1 MVICLSANTAKTA
14 LINDTDKSKP
24 IMLVLFSSP
33 RKNGYTQ
40 KLLNSFLNA
49 VEDKY
54 DIKIIDCYKLMPKPC
69 IHCGNCEQ
77 SDLCIFD
84 DLDEYDKLLNRAE
97 LLVVASPVYNLS
109 VPSPLKALIDR
120 SQRYFSKRFS
130 LGIKP
135 PIKTHKKAILLLTC
149 GSDDESGFN
158 IIEKQL
164 SRMFT
169 IINTRLYGKVYMPRT
184 DKAEST
190 ALYENQAFELGKAI
204 LDIKSE

>member
-1 MVICLSANTAKTA
+1 MICLSANTAKTA
-14 LINDTDKSKP
+14 LINNTDKNKP
-24 IMLVLFSSP
+24 LMLVLFSSP

-49 VEDKY
+49 VGDKY
-54 DIKIIDCYKLMPKPC
+54 DVKIIDCYKLMPKPC
-69 IHCGNCEQ
+69 IHCGSCEQ
-77 SDLCIFD
+77 SDRCIFD

-97 LLVVASPVYNLS
+97 LLVLASPVYNLS

-135 PIKTHKKAILLLTC
+135 PVKTHKKAILLLTC
-149 GSDDESGFN
+149 GSDDKSGFD

-169 IINTRLYGKVYMPRT
+169 IINTKLYGKVYMPRT
-184 DKAEST
+184 DRAEST
-190 ALYENQAFELGKAI
+190 APYENQAFELGKAI
-204 LDIKSE
+204 SDIKSE

>member
-14 LINDTDKSKP
+14 LINNTDKNKP
-24 IMLVLFSSP
+24 LMLVLFSSP

-49 VEDKY
+49 VGDKY
-54 DIKIIDCYKLMPKPC
+54 DVKIIDCYKLMPKPC
-69 IHCGNCEQ
+69 IHCGSCEQ
-77 SDLCIFD
+77 SDRCIFD

-97 LLVVASPVYNLS
+97 LLVLASPVYNLS

-135 PIKTHKKAILLLTC
+135 PVKTHKKAILLLTC
-149 GSDDESGFN
+149 GSDDKSGFD

-169 IINTRLYGKVYMPRT
+169 IINTKLYGKVYMPRT
-184 DKAEST
+184 DRAEST
-190 ALYENQAFELGKAI
+190 APYENQAFELGKAI
-204 LDIKSE
+204 SDIKSE